1 MQTHKGRT
9 LVSAQQFRARAD
21 HGLTGGSY
29 LIVKFI
35 VRNRLHCATD
45 YQAIVNIK
53 ASPSQWL
60 SLYFPDCDF

>member
-9 LVSAQQFRARAD
+9 LVSAQQSSGRPWVNRW
-21 HGLTGGSY
+21 TSY